1 MWWLSVV
8 LWDIDEWLMGQY
20 GAGLYKIPNDC
31 GLNACV
37 MLYFF
42 YVSMFFRNWL
52 ILFSFHNFNHFLDFV
67 IFSRILFICEYSKI
81 ENPFRLWTIRSI
93 LLLRMLGYLIS
104 CQNLKPDP
112 EQLQALFSLP
122 IPSSSKDLKRV
133 CSIFAYYAK
142 WIRNFPKRW
151 DPCYKRG
158 ISLLAPK
165 LGVPSKS

>member
-1 MWWLSVV
+1 MHVWCC
-8 LWDIDEWLMGQY
+8 I
-20 GAGLYKIPNDC
+20 
-31 GLNACV
+31 
-37 MLYFF
+37 FF
-42 YVSMFFRNWL
+42 YVSMFFEIDWFYSVFT
-52 ILFSFHNFNHFLDFV
+52 ILTIFLDFV
-67 IFSRILFICEYSKI
+67 ILSRILLICEYSKI
-81 ENPFRLWTIRSI
+81 ENRFRLWTIRSI